1 MRHINQLD
9 LFSGI
14 GGFHL
19 GFEKAGYK
27 VTSYF
32 SEIDKHAIAV
42 YKHKF
47 KDSTYVGS
55 VTDVR
60 GADLPAIDLITF
72 GSPCQDFSLAGKRAG
87 MEGQRSSLI
96 LEAIR
101 LIRECRPSV
110 FIWENV
116 KGTFSSNNGADFWAI
131 IQAFANIG
139 GYRLEWQ
146 LLNTSW
152 VLPQNRERIYLVGY
166 STTPT
171 GDWRGVFPI
180 GEDSRQTDE
189 LQGHNPR
196 ANTITTRYTGNVNG
210 SFIGEHQQPAQSM
223 RIKTANEQGY
233 QEAEAGDAVRL
244 YQPDSNTQRGR
255 VGKGIAHTLETT
267 GQQGVVQPNYQD
279 IEIGDFR
286 NDEGWRPRKDGL
298 SPCLATR
305 RHSEVDISNTPPLLK
320 FQPHYEDIEIGD
332 IREVVQPVQI
342 GQSDKTYAVQNG
354 TVIGKDG
361 QDAFTIRS
369 SNPNGVVVPNYSNK
383 SLNETIEQNTLTEGE
398 PKALDLYN
406 RSARDES
413 PTLTEPHHNSLRM
426 FDGYRIRRLTP
437 IECERL
443 QGFPDNHTAYGNY
456 DGEVKPMSNTQ
467 RYKQCGNAVTVDIV
481 ALVAKQLKPIFD
493 ALPT

>member
-1 MRHINQLD
+1 MKINHLD

-19 GFEKAGYK
+19 GFERAGYEI
-27 VTSYF
+27 TSYF

-42 YKHKF
+42 YKHQF
-47 KDSTYVGS
+47 PTSTYVGS

-152 VLPQNRERIYLVGY
+152 FLPQNRERIYLVGY
-166 STTPT
+166 STTT
-171 GDWRGVFPI
+171 KRDWRGVFPI
-180 GEDSRQTDE
+180 GEARRENNESSTQKCNESISPTICTNYWRFANDTPVFKVKQIGTRLDSGGIQPYQQDRVYATDGIAPTLCQKSDLILRVKSATNSGYE
-189 LQGHNPR
+189 EATSGD
-196 ANTITTRYTGNVNG
+196 TINLSQPNSETR
-210 SFIGEHQQPAQSM
+210 
-223 RIKTANEQGY
+223 
-233 QEAEAGDAVRL
+233 
-244 YQPDSNTQRGR
+244 RGR
-255 VGKGIAHTLETT
+255 VGKQKAQTLETSCD
-267 GQQGVVQPNYQD
+267 QAVIQPNY
-279 IEIGDFR
+279 
-286 NDEGWRPRKDGL
+286 
-298 SPCLATR
+298 T
-305 RHSEVDISNTPPLLK
+305 
-320 FQPHYEDIEIGD
+320 YEK
-332 IREVVQPVQI
+332 V
-342 GQSDKTYAVQNG
+342 
-354 TVIGKDG
+354 
-361 QDAFTIRS
+361 
-369 SNPNGVVVPNYSNK
+369 
-383 SLNETIEQNTLTEGE
+383 NETIRRNDFREGAV
-398 PKALDLYN
+398 KAMDLYN
-406 RSARDES
+406 KTLGDIS
-413 PTLTEPHHNSLRM
+413 PTLTQPEHNGISL

-443 QGFPDNHTAYGNY
+443 QGFPDQHTAYGNY
-456 DGEVKPMSNTQ
+456 DGEVKPMSNSQ
-467 RYKQCGNAVTVDIV
+467 RYKQCGNAVTVDVV
-481 ALVAKQLKPIFD
+481 AAIAKKC
-493 ALPT
+493 LPLFK